1 MIAASHPKVVKY
13 WHFKLSVFVSVFD
26 DVVMGL
32 KSIVFLQ
39 EVVGYIVES
48 RIHDMLDVQVVKLWE
63 YCCLARVSRS
73 HQDWQYSTLAREW
86 CNAVNA
92 NALKKMSQR

>member
-1 MIAASHPKVVKY
+1 M
-13 WHFKLSVFVSVFD
+13 SVFD

-48 RIHDMLDVQVVKLWE
+48 RIHDMLDVQVVKL
-63 YCCLARVSRS
+63 
-73 HQDWQYSTLAREW
+73 
-86 CNAVNA
+86 
-92 NALKKMSQR
+92 